1 MAASNGR
8 YATANPPTLAEG
20 WAFERLTRPSYLFG
34 ANGMRTGPDGR
45 IYVAQ
50 VSGSQISAL
59 DPESGAIEVISPL
72 GGDIVGPDDLDFGPD
87 GNLYATEVLDGR
99 VAVRAPNGTTRVL
112 RGDLPAANGITF
124 HQGRLFIDECRF
136 GGRLLELD
144 LGGGTPRVLLEDI
157 PLPNALEAGPDG
169 KLYFPV
175 MGANEIWRI
184 DPAGGA
190 AEKVAGDLGV
200 PVALKFDRQGHIV
213 SPQTG
218 SGDVLRID
226 PRTGERTKL
235 AALRPGLDN
244 LTFVGERLFVSHL
257 TDGEITEIHADGRT
271 SELLPGGMNGP
282 LDLAVGDDGK
292 LYVSD
297 GNAFYVLPPEGG
309 RQRLGSLFAP
319 GYPGNIRG
327 MAPTGDG
334 SFAVATTN
342 GQIAIYRPWS
352 GESEVIAEGYDQ
364 LYGIAAGK
372 GGVLI
377 AAELGTG
384 RVLKVTRGGS
394 EALASGLDK
403 PLGIA
408 IAPDG
413 SVLASEKG
421 AGRVVRLNG
430 AKAEI
435 LIDGLRDPQGI
446 AVHAN
451 RLYVVDAGAQ
461 SLIEYDL
468 DGGSSR
474 TIATALPVGAPPGVI
489 PKPLL
494 AMPPFSGPLGP
505 FAGISAGTD
514 GTLYISAN
522 AEGSVIAVRPTP

>member
-1 MAASNGR
+1 MAVGSGR
-8 YATANPPTLAEG
+8 YRAANPPVLTEG
-20 WAFERLTRPSYLFG
+20 WSFERLTPPSHLFG

-50 VSGSQISAL
+50 VSGSQISAI
-59 DPESGAIEVISPL
+59 DVASGAVEVVSPL
-72 GGDIVGPDDLDFGPD
+72 GGDIVGPDDLAFGPD
-87 GNLYATEVLDGR
+87 GKIYATEVLDGR
-99 VAVRAPNGTTRVL
+99 VAVRSADGSAKVL

-124 HQGRLFIDECRF
+124 HQGRLFVDECRM

-144 LGGGTPRVLLEDI
+144 LNGGAPRVLLEDI

-200 PVALKFDRQGHIV
+200 PVALKFDSQGYIV

-226 PRTGERTKL
+226 PRTGDRTKL

-244 LTFVGERLFVSHL
+244 LTFVGDRLFISHL
-257 TDGEITEIHADGRT
+257 TDGEITEIHGDGRT

-282 LDLAVGDDGK
+282 LDLTIGDDGQ

-297 GNAFYVLPPEGG
+297 GNAFYRLPAGGG

-327 MAPTGDG
+327 LAPTGDG
-334 SFAVATTN
+334 GFAVATTN
-342 GQIAIYRPWS
+342 GQIALYRPEAS
-352 GESEVIAEGYDQ
+352 ESEVIAEGFDQ
-364 LYGIAAGK
+364 LYGVTVAG
-372 GGVLI
+372 GAIIV
-377 AAELGTG
+377 AELGTG
-384 RVLKVTRGGS
+384 RVLSVTREGS
-394 EALASGLDK
+394 EVLASGLDRPK
-403 PLGIA
+403 GVTIG
-408 IAPDG
+408 PDG
-413 SVLASEKG
+413 KLIVSESG
-421 AGRVVRLNG
+421 GNRVVRLSG
-430 AKAEI
+430 ATADV
-435 LIDGLRDPQGI
+435 LIDGLPDPQGV
-446 AVHAN
+446 AVHGS
-451 RLYVVDAGAQ
+451 RLYVVSAGAQ
-461 SLIEYDL
+461 ALIEHDL
-468 DGGSSR
+468 DDGSNR
-474 TIATALPVGAPPGVI
+474 TIATSLPIGAPPGVV

-505 FAGISAGTD
+505 FAGISAGAD

-522 AEGSVIAVRPTP
+522 AEGSVIAVRPA

>member
-1 MAASNGR
+1 MAVQSGR
-8 YATANPPTLAEG
+8 YRAANPPTLAEG
-20 WAFERLTRPSYLFG
+20 WSLERLTPPSLLFG
-34 ANGMRTGPDGR
+34 ANGLRTGPDGR

-50 VSGSQISAL
+50 VSGSQISAI
-59 DPESGAIEVISPL
+59 DPASGAIEVVSPL
-72 GGDIVGPDDLDFGPD
+72 GGDIVGPDDLAFGPD
-87 GNLYATEVLDGR
+87 GNIYATEVLDGR
-99 VAVRAPNGTTRVL
+99 VAVRSADGSARVL

-144 LGGGTPRVLLEDI
+144 LDGGAPRVLLEDI

-184 DPAGGA
+184 DPAGGP

-200 PVALKFDRQGHIV
+200 PVALKFDAHGYIV

-226 PRTGERTKL
+226 PRTGDRTKL

-244 LTFVGERLFVSHL
+244 LCFVGDRLFVSHL

-282 LDLAVGDDGK
+282 LGLGVADDGR

-327 MAPTGDG
+327 FAPLGDG
-334 SFAVATTN
+334 QFAVATTN
-342 GQIAIYRPWS
+342 GQVALYRP
-352 GESEVIAEGYDQ
+352 GANESEVIAEGFDQ
-364 LYGIAAGK
+364 LYGIAAGP
-372 GGVLI
+372 GGALVV
-377 AAELGTG
+377 AEFGTG
-384 RVLKVTRGGS
+384 RILSVTSGGS
-394 EALASGLDK
+394 EVLASGLDK
-403 PLGIA
+403 PMGVA
-408 IAPDG
+408 IGPDG
-413 SVLASEKG
+413 KVIVSESG
-421 AGRVVRLNG
+421 GGRVVRLSG
-430 AKAEI
+430 ATADM
-435 LIDGLRDPQGI
+435 LIDGLPDPQGV
-446 AVHAN
+446 AVHGS
-451 RLYVVDAGAQ
+451 RLYVVAAGAQ
-461 SLIEYDL
+461 ALIEHDL
-468 DGGSSR
+468 DDGANR
-474 TIATALPVGAPPGVI
+474 TIATSLPVGAPPGVT

-505 FAGISAGTD
+505 FASVAAGAD
-514 GTLYISAN
+514 GTLYLSAN
-522 AEGSVIAVRPTP
+522 AEGSVMAISPSH